1 MPLADCGATL
11 LLMQYAISAGA
22 IVVRGGCLLLVRH
35 RADGY
40 DFWVPPGGRLFG
52 EESIFECAAR
62 ETREETGLHIVPER
76 IVYVEEFVQSGL
88 HFCKFWVVAPDP
100 GGRLSVDGLGSDEAR
115 DAVARFGPDEAHD
128 AVARCGLEEARAM
141 VARAESGDVHVVD
154 ARFLSRDAMRTLT
167 VYPRVLR
174 NVFWEEDLARGFPQ
188 TRYLGL
194 QHIEDD

>member
-1 MPLADCGATL
+1 
-11 LLMQYAISAGA
+11 MQYAISAGA
-22 IVVRGGCLLLVRH
+22 IVIRGGCLLLVHH

-62 ETREETGLHIVPER
+62 ETREETGLHIIPER
-76 IVYVEEFVQSGL
+76 IVYVEEFVQPGL

-100 GGRLSVDGLGSDEAR
+100 GGRLSVEKLDTDEAR
-115 DAVARFGPDEAHD
+115 D
-128 AVARCGLEEARAM
+128 AVARCGLEEARAA
-141 VARAESGDVHVVD
+141 VARSESGDAHVVD
-154 ARFLSRDAMRTLT
+154 ARFLSRDAMQALT

-174 NVFWEEDLARGFPQ
+174 DVFWEEDLAQGFPQ